1 MSRAPSFRL
10 SVWRHSELIPR
21 ARSRLIGMSVYEV
34 RMFPRVTTL
43 TDGSARTDGQ
53 EKVLL
58 YNTLQG
64 T

>member
-1 MSRAPSFRL
+1 MSRAPGFRP
-10 SVWRHSELIPR
+10 SVGRHSELIPR

-34 RMFPRVTTL
+34 RMFPRATTL
-43 TDGSARTDGQ
+43 TGGSARTGGQ